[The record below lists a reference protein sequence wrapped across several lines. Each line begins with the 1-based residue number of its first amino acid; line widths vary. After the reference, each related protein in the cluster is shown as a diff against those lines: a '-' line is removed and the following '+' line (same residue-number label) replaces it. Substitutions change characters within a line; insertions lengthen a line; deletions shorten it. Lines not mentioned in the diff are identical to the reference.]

1 MELLKDRV
9 AIVVGASSG
18 VGYGCSLDFAREG
31 ATVVAAAR
39 QFDLDKLEGLS
50 AEARSR
56 GYQGEIYPAV
66 CDVERDEDLDALVR
80 YTAEKFGRIEIL
92 ACIAQGGL
100 NHQTFLLESTEK
112 EAYDFYR
119 TGPIY
124 TMKLIQ
130 MCHPYMKK
138 QHYGRI
144 ITCASGSAVSGTTG
158 FDLYAMCKAAIMTL
172 TRKAAHEFGR
182 DGIVTNCILPV
193 LRNDIFGNN
202 PQSAAALA
210 KIEEESPVGY
220 LGEPFKDGAPMISFL
235 ASEGAHY
242 INGQMIG
249 ICGGIQLL
257 A

>member
-1 MELLKDRV
+1 MGILGDRV

-18 VGYGCSLDFAREG
+18 VGYGCSLDFAQEG
-31 ATVVAAAR
+31 AIVIAAAR
-39 QFDLDKLEGLS
+39 RLEKLEAL
-50 AEARSR
+50 AVEAQKRNYA
-56 GYQGEIYPAV
+56 GKIYPV
-66 CDVERDEDLDALVR
+66 TCDIAKEEDLDRLVQ
-80 YTAEKFGRIEIL
+80 YTADQFGRIEIL

-100 NHQTFLLESTEK
+100 NHQTYLLDATEK
-112 EAYDFYR
+112 EAVDFYR

-130 MCHPYMKK
+130 KCHPYMKK

-144 ITCASGSAVSGTTG
+144 ITCASGSAVSDTTG
-158 FDLYAMCKAAIMTL
+158 FDLYAMCKASIMTL

-202 PQSAAALA
+202 AQSTEALA
-210 KIEEESPVGY
+210 RIEAESPVGY
-220 LGEPFKDGAPMISFL
+220 LGDPFKDGAPIISFL

-249 ICGGIQLL
+249 ICGGIQVL